1 MKIELRKT
9 LLSDAKRYFEIL
21 NHPDFH
27 YFPAKPVSI
36 KYERKFLKKLQ
47 RARKDGKEYAFAITA
62 NKKNVGAAGVKI
74 KGQPHIC
81 NIGFF
86 LDRRYW
92 NKGITTKAVKLLEK
106 FINDNLDIVR
116 IEICMAKENI
126 ASQKVAVKSGYI
138 KEATMKKYLKIN
150 DKYYDSY
157 LYTKILK

>member
-27 YFPAKPVSI
+27 YFPAKPDSI
-36 KYERKFLKKLQ
+36 KYEREFLKKLQ
-47 RARKDGKEYAFAITA
+47 QARKDGKEYSFAIIA
-62 NKKNVGAAGVKI
+62 NKKNVGEAGIKI
-74 KGQPHIC
+74 KDPPHVG

-116 IEICMAKENI
+116 IEMCMAKENI
-126 ASQKVAVKSGYI
+126 ASQKVAIKSGYI
-138 KEATMKKYLKIN
+138 KEATMNKYLKIN
-150 DKYYDSY
+150 DKYHDCY
-157 LYTKILK
+157 LYAKILK